1 MPLDTGSWV
10 RPPAPA
16 RERARATARPR
27 RSRFAAKAGLL
38 VAAVLLAAGAVAPAA
53 QAPAASYVFSYF
65 VNNGEDGLH
74 LLSSQ
79 DGRKWTALNG
89 GRSFLYPAV
98 GSRLMR
104 DPSIARGPD
113 GMFHLVWTTGWWD
126 KGIGIAHSKDLIEW
140 SEQSFLPVM
149 TDQPGAQ
156 NCWAPEIFFDEDH
169 GRYLIFWATTMVRE
183 PDSAHRIYVV
193 ETRDFKTYTPARIL
207 FDGGFSVIDAFIVKA
222 APGRFV
228 MVMKDET
235 ALPTPKKHLRVAEA
249 SHADGP
255 YGPASAPISVDWV
268 EGPSVLKQGAG
279 WTMYF
284 DEYTRRRYGAL
295 ESTDLKQ
302 WTLVKGLA
310 FPRGVRHGTAFEV
323 PAGVASRLAAHS
335 TEAGGERWRQTASGI
350 EWPADRVAAGPS
362 PHDDHIE
369 MSGLRVSA
377 IVQYGA
383 DRGGRLMLWRRA
395 VWPML
400 RTIPNN
406 TGASLQQAF
415 GPLDVPALSVDG
427 LPIDAAERLR
437 AVAIDGT
444 LTIHSEAL
452 DKVSL
457 SRTIF
462 PSRDRP
468 AVLELIAVSNRSP
481 QPIRVA
487 AAASGI
493 SVHTDA
499 ARGVEG
505 EYVIE
510 ATVDRP
516 VDWTLQ
522 PGETRSYAI
531 VYAARRAADPRPQ
544 LDGTR
549 ELENRR
555 AFIAEVNRRVILD
568 TPDPAL
574 NQAFAF
580 AKVRATESIFATKG
594 GLMHGPGGGRY
605 YAAIWANDQAEYANP
620 FFGYLGEGNPRESA
634 LNSFRHFARFMNPDY
649 TAIPSS
655 IIAEGTGTW
664 NGAKDRG
671 DQAMIAYG
679 ASRFALASGDR
690 AQAGELWR
698 LIEWCLE
705 YLRRKTTPDGVIASD
720 SDELENRFP
729 SGTANLNTSSLTY
742 DALVSA
748 AVLGDSLGKPK
759 TVTDGYRA
767 RAAALRTAI
776 GRHFDRTIDGF
787 ETYRY
792 YDGNTTLRAWI
803 ATPLTVGIYD
813 RARGT
818 ADALFSPR
826 LWTRDGL
833 ATEADKPDFWDRST
847 LYALRG
853 VFASGDTARA
863 MERLTA
869 YTHRRLL
876 GEHVPYAVEAYPE
889 GGQAHLSAESALY
902 CRIFLEGMFGI
913 RPTGLNAFT
922 LTPRLPDG
930 WDRMSLRA
938 VQAFGRVF
946 DIEVSRSG
954 PGARVRVTPD
964 RGRAVD
970 RIAPAGGT
978 VPVVF

>member
-1 MPLDTGSWV
+1 
-10 RPPAPA
+10 
-16 RERARATARPR
+16 
-27 RSRFAAKAGLL
+27 
-38 VAAVLLAAGAVAPAA
+38 VLLAGGAVAPAA

-126 KGIGIAHSKDLIEW
+126 KGIGIAHSTDLIDW
-140 SEQSFLPVM
+140 SEQAFLPVM
-149 TDQPGAQ
+149 ADKPGAQ
-156 NCWAPEIFFDEDH
+156 NCWAPEIFFDEDN
-169 GRYLIFWATTMVRE
+169 GRYLIFWATTTVRE
-183 PDSAHRIYVV
+183 PDSAHRIYFV
-193 ETRDFKTYTPARIL
+193 ETRDFKTYTPAKIL

-222 APGRFV
+222 SPGRFV

-235 ALPTPKKHLRVAEA
+235 ALPAPKKHLRVAEA
-249 SHADGP
+249 SRADGP

-268 EGPSVLKQGAG
+268 EGPSVLKQGG
-279 WTMYF
+279 VWTIYY

-302 WTLVKGLA
+302 WTMVTDLA

-323 PAGVASRLAAHS
+323 PAAVAMRLAAHS
-335 TEAGGERWRQTASGI
+335 TEATGERWRQTPAGI
-350 EWPADRVAAGPS
+350 EWPADRVAAGPL

-377 IVQYGA
+377 IIQYGA
-383 DRGGRLMLWRRA
+383 DRDGRLILWRRA

-406 TGASLQQAF
+406 TGASLQHSF

-427 LPIDAAERLR
+427 KPVDSERLR
-437 AVAIDGT
+437 AATIDGT
-444 LTIHSEAL
+444 LTLHSEAL
-452 DKVSL
+452 DKISL
-457 SRTIF
+457 TRIIF
-462 PSRDRP
+462 PSRDQP
-468 AVLELIAVSNRSP
+468 AVLEFTSVSNRSAR
-481 QPIRVA
+481 PIRVA
-487 AAASGI
+487 TAAKGI
-493 SVHTDA
+493 GVHTDP

-505 EYVIE
+505 EYVVE

-516 VDWTLQ
+516 VDWSLE
-522 PGETRSYAI
+522 PGETRTYAI
-531 VYAARRAADPRPQ
+531 VYSARRVAESLAQ

-555 AFIAEVNRRVILD
+555 ALIADANRRVILD
-568 TPDPAL
+568 TPDPVL
-574 NQAFAF
+574 NQAFAY
-580 AKVRATESIFATKG
+580 AKLRATESIFATKG

-620 FFGYLGEGNPRESA
+620 FFGFLGEGTPRASA

-649 TAIPSS
+649 NPIPSS

-664 NGAKDRG
+664 HGAKDRG

-690 AQAGELWR
+690 AQAGELWP
-698 LIEWCLE
+698 LIAWCLE
-705 YLRRKTTPDGVIASD
+705 YLKRQTTPEGVIASD

-729 SGTANLNTSSLTY
+729 AGKANLNTSSLTY
-742 DALVSA
+742 DALESA
-748 AVLGDSLGKPK
+748 AMLGESLGKPK
-759 TVTDGYRA
+759 APIDDYRA

-776 GRHFDRTIDGF
+776 ARHFNASIDGF
-787 ETYRY
+787 DTYRY

-833 ATEADKPDFWDRST
+833 ATEAGKPDFWDRST

-853 VFASGDTARA
+853 VFAAGDTARA

-869 YTHRRLL
+869 YTRRRLL

-913 RPTGLNAFT
+913 RPTGLHAFT
-922 LTPRLPDG
+922 LTPRLPQG

-938 VQAFGRVF
+938 VHAFGRVF
-946 DIEVSRSG
+946 DIDVSRTGSG
-954 PGARVRVTPD
+954 TRVRVTPD
-964 RGRAVD
+964 KGAPFD
-970 RIAPAGGT
+970 RTAAAGET
-978 VPVVF
+978 LSVVF